1 MVLAKKK
8 LKQQLR
14 SLLAVSVEA
23 AESRKPSKA
32 ATAAASAGAED
43 VNQRLQSLRE
53 LLVSKNRR
61 DNRPTRRGGRK
72 RRRTSPG
79 DSKPAAEAAAEGGEA
94 AGSPA
99 GSSKGK
105 KRKRAGDG
113 AAESSE
119 QDQGSNMKGKE
130 EEKKNK
136 KKKAEKNKKNK
147 RNKKRKSSQK
157 KNGEE
162 DKEGTKTCS
171 SEKKAVETAT
181 IDARDENGD
190 AGRKVYVGGIPYY
203 STEDDIQ
210 SFFEGCGTVSEVDCM
225 MFPESGKFRG
235 IAILTFKTEAAAKRA
250 MALDGSDMGG
260 LYLKIQPYKAAAPPP
275 TRQRSDVFS
284 PEIIDGYNRLYVG
297 NLAWDITEEDLRAF
311 FQGCSIS
318 AVRFGEDKAT
328 GEFKGYAHVDFH
340 DGVSLA
346 AALKL
351 DQAELCG
358 RPAKISCAVPT
369 KKVVAA
375 PKPAA
380 VGGQR
385 GTTVPAA
392 AAGGGGGKKKKRQ
405 TCYECGVPGHLSS
418 DCPQKKPA
426 VVAAR

>member
-14 SLLAVSVEA
+14 S
-23 AESRKPSKA
+23 
-32 ATAAASAGAED
+32 
-43 VNQRLQSLRE
+43 
-53 LLVSKNRR
+53 RR
-61 DNRPTRRGGRK
+61 FSGGL
-72 RRRTSPG
+72 
-79 DSKPAAEAAAEGGEA
+79 EQ
-94 AGSPA
+94 
-99 GSSKGK
+99 GK

-119 QDQGSNMKGKE
+119 QDQGSNVKGKE

-157 KNGEE
+157 KNTEE
-162 DKEGTKTCS
+162 DKEGTKTCSS

-203 STEDDIQ
+203 STEDDIR

-250 MALDGSDMGG
+250 MALDGSDIGDRLLIISSGRIVPQDPTLQGG
-260 LYLKIQPYKAAAPPP
+260 AAAAAAD
-275 TRQRSDVFS
+275 SAEIGCLL
-284 PEIIDGYNRLYVG
+284 PEIIDGYNRIYVG

-318 AVRFGEDKAT
+318 AVRFGKTRRRA
-328 GEFKGYAHVDFH
+328 
-340 DGVSLA
+340 SLRVTRTRCGC
-346 AALKL
+346 
-351 DQAELCG
+351 AEAGGGG
-358 RPAKISCAVPT
+358 REA
-369 KKVVAA
+369 
-375 PKPAA
+375 
-380 VGGQR
+380 R
-385 GTTVPAA
+385 TTVPAA